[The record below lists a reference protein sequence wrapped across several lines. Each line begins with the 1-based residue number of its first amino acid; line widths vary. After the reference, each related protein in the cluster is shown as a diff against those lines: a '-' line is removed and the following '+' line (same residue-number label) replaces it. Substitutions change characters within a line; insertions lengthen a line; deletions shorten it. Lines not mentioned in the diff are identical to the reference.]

1 MRVKLQLRRGSEL
14 LYEGT
19 HDVMDADTFGKAFAQ
34 AWASV
39 RDDKLRRTTSI
50 GQLME
55 LITDETIAELNG
67 AQLILTKL

>member
-1 MRVKLQLRRGSEL
+1 
-14 LYEGT
+14 
-19 HDVMDADTFGKAFAQ
+19 MDADTFGKAFAQ